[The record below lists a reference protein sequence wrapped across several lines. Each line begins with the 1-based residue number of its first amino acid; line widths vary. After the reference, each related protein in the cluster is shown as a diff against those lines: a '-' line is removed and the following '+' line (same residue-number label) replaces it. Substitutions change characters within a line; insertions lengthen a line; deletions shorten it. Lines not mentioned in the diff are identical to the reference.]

1 VEEFISGLTRKMLTY
16 SEGDVKQRRQKRDRT
31 PTLFGQWSYYL
42 NIFTFFFNFTFGK
55 HNNHQNEMRL
65 PDSSRDQMQ
74 ASQLPPSSLRF
85 QGTVRGDLQTPRT
98 ARDLELRTTFDD
110 VRSQSPSR

>member
-1 VEEFISGLTRKMLTY
+1 MSNRGDINGTERLPLLDGGHITSISSL
-16 SEGDVKQRRQKRDRT
+16 S
-31 PTLFGQWSYYL
+31 FF
-42 NIFTFFFNFTFGK
+42 IFTFDK

-65 PDSSRDQMQ
+65 LDSSSDQMQ

-98 ARDLELRTTFDD
+98 ARDLELHTIFDD
-110 VRSQSPSR
+110 VRSQSPSK